1 MALRSPDWA
10 MTRHALIL
18 GLALTGCQGAPESLV
33 DLEDQS
39 VQSMQNYADNA
50 SVALSGL
57 RAWGMQGHRGWIDS
71 LAEITVRDEVITVE
85 VAGEEGVEVMK
96 VIRPETTLQILRDY
110 RSQVDALDARVA
122 ECDQAWAEA
131 ETEFQDSLDMRRQ
144 VREWLG
150 RTGIQPEH
158 IDAVTRALE
167 GQLRSQP

>member
-18 GLALTGCQGAPESLV
+18 GLARTGCQGAPESLV

-57 RAWGMQGHRGWIDS
+57 RAWGVEGHRGWIDS
-71 LAEITVRDEVITVE
+71 LAELTVRDEMVTVQ
-85 VAGEEGVEVMK
+85 VVGEDGAEDMR
-96 VIRPETTLQILRDY
+96 VIRPEVTLQILRDY
-110 RSQVDALDARVA
+110 RTQVDALDARVA
-122 ECDQAWAEA
+122 EFDEAWAEA
-131 ETEFQDSLDMRRQ
+131 EVEFQDSLDMRRQ

-150 RTGIQPEH
+150 RTGVRPEH

-167 GQLRSQP
+167 GELRRRP